1 MDGARDRIGVMGSRA
16 CREIWLEVAAS
27 RGDTQ
32 PTRQRAMRTVVA
44 RGRTRPLA
52 TGEPRGWPGRL
63 GEVAR
68 DGVVR
73 MRGGLLAITGQP
85 WAVDS
90 GRGV

>member
-1 MDGARDRIGVMGSRA
+1 MRI
-16 CREIWLEVAAS
+16 
-27 RGDTQ
+27 
-32 PTRQRAMRTVVA
+32 VVA
-44 RGRTRPLA
+44 RERTRPLA

-68 DGVVR
+68 NGVVR
-73 MRGGLLAITGQP
+73 MRAGLLLVTGQL